1 MPQNTR
7 FLFSIIA
14 VLLAFTGCGGAGP
27 KSCAVEAE
35 SLRLYESGEL
45 VKARD
50 LLLRAWQN
58 PDASCRW
65 RLKMLLA
72 DVYVLLRKK
81 EEALQL
87 LNSEPLPNAVADA
100 IRYRFHLANGYI
112 QERPED
118 LLQAMDIAAAA
129 KNARWE
135 VDAVLRLANLANR
148 RGEAD
153 AAETYYSRAVA
164 VAEQHADQRAAADAY
179 VSHGFFLLR
188 QERLGQAERA
198 LHKALLIAEKNN
210 LPLVVS
216 RCRGNLGSLYLH
228 WGDYARAL
236 DLITRAEEAAR
247 LQGQTRDQIR
257 MLLSLG
263 NIQYL
268 LGQHAVAR
276 NYFEQSLQLVRAG
289 KDADTEAMILFNLS
303 LANIELGNLAD
314 AEKQSEACYRLRL
327 AAKQPN
333 AAPLYRFTQ
342 ARILRARGNLDAA
355 ASLLTQQLPQGRLLP
370 WLSWSIH
377 AEMAAIEE
385 KRGHD
390 SAADGHYHQAI
401 RILHEARQEIS
412 SAASQFSFISENIGL
427 HQQYIRFLSARGKPE
442 AALRVADWSRA
453 ATGAARQ
460 MPAFT
465 LAQIS
470 AVCRTRKETLI
481 AFALGSRE
489 SYGWIVTPTRTQFAI
504 LPEEAKIR
512 TAVERWEREM
522 DAPQRE
528 TAAAAALYDMLFAP
542 LLRPGERAGV
552 TVLAADGVLHRINPE
567 ALWTGEKYWIEDGS
581 VARISSIAAF
591 VRNAPPRVVP
601 RKLLIVGDPV
611 PSSKDFPVLPGAAAE
626 IEAVSR
632 YFQATV
638 LSGEAATPRAYRA
651 AKPENYG
658 YLHFATH
665 SVPNAFDPMESMLVL
680 SPAPGGSHLTARQI
694 AAQPIR
700 ARLVTLASCR
710 SAGDRL
716 SAAGLL
722 GLGFAFL
729 EAGADSVIASLWDV
743 ADESAGPF
751 SRNLYQ
757 ALDGGA
763 TVEASARSAKLALL
777 SSQPTPSPRG
787 WSGWVV
793 LRGSSTP
800 KP

>member
-7 FLFSIIA
+7 RLLSIFAALIA
-14 VLLAFTGCGGAGP
+14 STGCSGTGS
-27 KSCAVEAE
+27 KSCAVESEA
-35 SLRLYESGEL
+35 LRLYESGEL
-45 VKARD
+45 VKSRD
-50 LLLRAWQN
+50 LLLSSWQN

-81 EEALQL
+81 TEALQL
-87 LNSEPLPNAVADA
+87 LTSEALPSGAPEAV
-100 IRYRFHLANGYI
+100 RYRYHLAKGYI
-112 QERPED
+112 EERPED
-118 LLQAMDIAAAA
+118 LFQAVDIAAAA
-129 KNARWE
+129 KNSRWE

-148 RGEAD
+148 RGEVD
-153 AAETYYSRAVA
+153 PAETFYSRAVS
-164 VAEQHADQRAAADAY
+164 VAEQHGNERAAADAY

-198 LHKALLIAEKNN
+198 LQKALLLAEKNN

-247 LQGQTRDQIR
+247 LQGQTRDQVR
-257 MLLSLG
+257 MLFNLG
-263 NIQYL
+263 NIQYM
-268 LGQHAVAR
+268 LGQHSVAR
-276 NYFEQSLQLVRAG
+276 NYFEQSLQLARAG

-303 LANIELGNLAD
+303 LANIELGNLAA
-314 AEKQSEACYRLRL
+314 AEKQSDDSHRLRL
-327 AAKQPN
+327 EAKQPN
-333 AAPLYRFTQ
+333 AGPLYRFTQ

-355 ASLLTQQLPQGRLLP
+355 AALLEQQLRPGGLLP

-377 AEMAAIEE
+377 AELAAIEE
-385 KRGHD
+385 KRQRDG
-390 SAADGHYHQAI
+390 SAAEHYQQAI

-427 HQQYIRFLSARGKPE
+427 HQQYIRFLTARGKSE

-453 ATGAARQ
+453 ATTAARQ

-465 LAQIS
+465 LSQIT
-470 AVCRTRKETLI
+470 AVCRARKETLI
-481 AFALGSRE
+481 AFALGPRE
-489 SYGWIVTPTRTQFAI
+489 SYGWVVTPTRTQFAV

-512 TAVERWEREM
+512 AAVERWEREI

-528 TAAAAALYDMLFAP
+528 NAASSALYDMLFAP
-542 LLRPGERAGV
+542 LLQPSERSGV
-552 TVLAADGVLHRINPE
+552 TVLAADGILHRVNPE
-567 ALWTGEKYWIEDGS
+567 ALWAAGKYWIEEGS
-581 VARISSIAAF
+581 VARIASIAAF
-591 VRNAPPRVVP
+591 VQNAPPRQVP

-611 PSSKDFPVLPGAAAE
+611 SPSKDFPVLPGAAAE
-626 IEAVSR
+626 IEAVSK

-638 LSGEAATPRAYRA
+638 LSREAATPRAYRA
-651 AKPENYG
+651 AKPEDYG

-665 SVPNAFDPMESMLVL
+665 SVPNGFDPMESMLVL
-680 SPAPGGSHLTARQI
+680 SPAPGGFHLTARQI
-694 AAQPIR
+694 ASQTIR

-710 SAGDRL
+710 SAGDRV

-729 EAGADSVIASLWDV
+729 EAGAESVIASLWDV
-743 ADESAGPF
+743 ADESAAPF
-751 SRNLYQ
+751 SLSLYQ
-757 ALDGGA
+757 ALDSGA
-763 TVEASARSAKLALL
+763 TVEASARAAKLSLLSAKTT
-777 SSQPTPSPRG
+777 PTPRR

-793 LRGSSTP
+793 LRGTSSP